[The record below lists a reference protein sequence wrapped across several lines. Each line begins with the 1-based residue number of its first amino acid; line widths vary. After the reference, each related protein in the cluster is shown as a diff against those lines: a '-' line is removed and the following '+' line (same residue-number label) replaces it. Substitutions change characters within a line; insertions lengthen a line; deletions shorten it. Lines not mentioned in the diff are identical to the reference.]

1 MINIQWTKFEQKSVV
16 RGITRGITLI
26 QACTPNYVCTH
37 NYMIVHLQPLGES
50 QPLKVFHRGLLE
62 MLITLLQNHS
72 EDCLKCIGN
81 MLKVC

>member
-1 MINIQWTKFEQKSVV
+1 M
-16 RGITRGITLI
+16 LAI
-26 QACTPNYVCTH
+26 QANTGNADNLYG
-37 NYMIVHLQPLGES
+37 IHLQPLGES

-62 MLITLLQNHS
+62 MLKTLLQNHS